1 MRSVLQKLD
10 IANGT
15 SYVASLLF
23 PLSIPPAW
31 KVCWYTEKLSNI
43 HKRYFRVCFWIKL
56 KA

>member
-23 PLSIPPAW
+23 PLSIPPA
-31 KVCWYTEKLSNI
+31 
-43 HKRYFRVCFWIKL
+43 
-56 KA
+56 